1 MAAKKESDSKV
12 TRIKASSSK
21 SSSKTSTKT
30 KTKTAS
36 KSTVAKK
43 PAKTTQVVEAKAA
56 KSKSQVKAKGV
67 AAKLLTPF
75 TAFIRYIKGSWIE
88 LRQVHWPTRSATW
101 GLTGAMLLFT
111 AFFTIFI
118 LILDAAFKYLFQ
130 LMIG

>member
-21 SSSKTSTKT
+21 PSSKTSTKT
-30 KTKTAS
+30 KTVS

-43 PAKTTQVVEAKAA
+43 PAKTTQIVEAKASEK
-56 KSKSQVKAKGV
+56 KSHIKAKGV

-75 TAFIRYIKGSWIE
+75 TAFIRYIKGSWAE

-111 AFFTIFI
+111 AFFTLLI
-118 LILDAAFKYLFQ
+118 LLLDAAFKYLFQ

>member
-21 SSSKTSTKT
+21 PSSKTSTKT
-30 KTKTAS
+30 KTVS

-43 PAKTTQVVEAKAA
+43 PAETTQAA
-56 KSKSQVKAKGV
+56 ETKVSKKRSPIEAKGV

-75 TAFIRYIKGSWIE
+75 TAFIRYIKGSWAE

-111 AFFTIFI
+111 AFFTLLI
-118 LILDAAFKYLFQ
+118 LLLDAAFKYLFQ